1 MLKIEILKMLFI
13 AFLVKLSHNLIFL
26 VEPTRRILFLY
37 LTYILINFFHFLLTS
52 FIRTYLSLIF
62 FLWILILLLEY
73 RIIGTKFTFLIN
85 FGMYLIIFNLL
96 SFLKIFVQWIS
107 TVKGVDEFGDLTLY
121 VIAEWLGLLLVLVVL
136 VWKLLRNGWWWGRG
150 KFRWRWGY

>member
-96 SFLKIFVQWIS
+96 SFLKIFVQ
-107 TVKGVDEFGDLTLY
+107 
-121 VIAEWLGLLLVLVVL
+121 
-136 VWKLLRNGWWWGRG
+136 
-150 KFRWRWGY
+150 